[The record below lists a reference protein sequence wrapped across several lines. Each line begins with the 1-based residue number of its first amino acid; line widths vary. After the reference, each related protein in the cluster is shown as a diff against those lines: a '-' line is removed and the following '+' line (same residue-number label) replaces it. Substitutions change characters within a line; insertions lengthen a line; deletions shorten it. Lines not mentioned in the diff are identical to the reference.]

1 MSNKKKSKKYRRG
14 IEVGKSQKFKIK
26 KSDLLRRIELL
37 EEALKTTYS
46 YQSCLP
52 CEKRGTEG

>member
-37 EEALKTTYS
+37 EEALKTAHS
-46 YQSCLP
+46 CQSCLP
-52 CEKRGTEG
+52 CEKGSTEG